1 MLLQTSN
8 CIYIDSTTYLNLLL
22 GHELVARAQLEEV
35 ESEFTWLTVIV
46 ALDHLDDGRQS
57 HRLKE
62 AACNQ
67 DVEER
72 AVVSA
77 PVVTLS
83 EELRGIC
90 VEREGVHFLNESSDD
105 GEHADALVTGS
116 RNYIQAKTRS
126 VHIEHNVRTTWRNLN
141 NAIHKIRIRKVV
153 RIVLTPC
160 LISAS

>member
-1 MLLQTSN
+1 MTNHSKRHKYSIKTLSDGILLYGSY
-8 CIYIDSTTYLNLLL
+8 CIWHESTTYLNLLL
-22 GHELVARAQLEEV
+22 GHELVARTQLEEI

-62 AACNQ
+62 AACNE

-83 EELRGIC
+83 KELRGIG
-90 VEREGVHFLNESSDD
+90 VEREGVDFLNESSDKC
-105 GEHADALVTGS
+105 EHANALVAGPYNCFS
-116 RNYIQAKTRS
+116 SQDEN
-126 VHIEHNVRTTWRNLN
+126 VHIKH
-141 NAIHKIRIRKVV
+141 
-153 RIVLTPC
+153 
-160 LISAS
+160 